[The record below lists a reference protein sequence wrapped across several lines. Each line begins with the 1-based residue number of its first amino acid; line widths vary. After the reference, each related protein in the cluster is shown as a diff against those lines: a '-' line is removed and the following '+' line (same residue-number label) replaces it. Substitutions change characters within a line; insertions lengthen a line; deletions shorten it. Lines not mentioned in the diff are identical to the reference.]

1 MRRTPSAWSS
11 SPSWTLKGFRRLRG
25 AHAAGL
31 CPAPGP
37 ARAAPKGLAPL
48 ESLPP
53 PAGGTAGLC
62 PAPGPARAAPKG
74 LAPLES
80 LPSPAGGTGV
90 LGCCPSFVPCD
101 ATRQNGGGLRR
112 CRAKH
117 ERSLLSILNGLK
129 LFNIAVISK
138 HELFAELAK
147 ISIPFKLLTLLPNN

>member
-25 AHAAGL
+25 AH
-31 CPAPGP
+31 
-37 ARAAPKGLAPL
+37 
-48 ESLPP
+48 
-53 PAGGTAGLC
+53 TAGLC

-80 LPSPAGGTGV
+80 LPSPAGGTGI

-112 CRAKH
+112 RSAKDGCSPGH
-117 ERSLLSILNGLK
+117 SSEHTKAAGMITPAALNCPPLVIQYTILSNKREAIQFLLNFLCAGIFTLISFRCHAFTENP
-129 LFNIAVISK
+129 VIG
-138 HELFAELAK
+138 
-147 ISIPFKLLTLLPNN
+147 